1 MPRGQYPRNK
11 GKLAAPA
18 LVPDSIFTSLSWWD
32 KLNKDEQTAVKT
44 EGEQLAVAL
53 LNYGRSRL
61 AVGEHLLKIKE
72 VLEPHKLF
80 VKFLRNFHF
89 SVKSAYRY
97 MNGFTNAKKMLAEP
111 VLQGAMAR
119 GLNMIGESE
128 DKPLGIYTEAA
139 RQLPPPTNP
148 TAQQVNA
155 WLDSVE
161 TVRKKLRGSTIN
173 SVATIEAQVGDPEL
187 MLKECVRFVE
197 NRYKKLPANG
207 RTRTAWAHRLVSYVM
222 TVAGIEHAETV
233 KPVAIPEGFRAA
245 VGRPRL
251 VTSNQAA

>member
-1 MPRGQYPRNK
+1 MPKGQYARK
-11 GKLAAPA
+11 SKASAPA
-18 LVPDSIFTSLSWWD
+18 LVPDSVFTSLSWWE
-32 KLNKDEQTAVKT
+32 KLNKDEQTAVKS

-128 DKPLGIYTEAA
+128 EKPLGIYTEAA

-148 TAQQVNA
+148 TTSQVNA

-161 TVRKKLRGSTIN
+161 SVRKKLRGGST
-173 SVATIEAQVGDPEL
+173 SVATIDMSTVDPEL
-187 MLKECVRFVE
+187 ALKECVRFVE
-197 NRYKKLPANG
+197 NRFKKLPANG
-207 RTRTAWAHRLVSYVM
+207 RTRTAWAHRLIGYVM

-233 KPVAIPEGFRAA
+233 KPTAIPEGFRAER
-245 VGRPRL
+245 GRPRL
-251 VTSNQAA
+251 VVGNQAA